1 MVHFT
6 DFSSALSTLL
16 SETESSFRSELQ
28 TKQSLI
34 DQTHAKL
41 RESTAALAEERRIF
55 SELQRKSDERKNL
68 RQRVTNLRLANDQ
81 KRAILIKNYRAGT
94 KPSDIRTDIQ
104 VGEADAGLVID
115 SNILGNP
122 HESSVMTPQK
132 REYLTSLP
140 STAVLNA
147 RTTAYRKHN
156 SRMEAEVKHLQ
167 SQSSGL
173 ENQLRKVVSLCT
185 GVEESRVDE
194 MVDGLSAAVASEG
207 GDDVEVGRVREFL
220 RRVEGIADN

>member
-1 MVHFT
+1 MVILILP
-6 DFSSALSTLL
+6 SALSTLL
-16 SETESSFRSELQ
+16 SDTESSFRSELQ

-34 DQTHAKL
+34 DQTHVKL
-41 RESTAALAEERRIF
+41 RESTASLAEERRVLA
-55 SELQRKSDERKNL
+55 ELQRKSDERKAL
-68 RQRVTNLRLANDQ
+68 RQRIANLRRANEQ
-81 KRAILIKNYRAGT
+81 KRVILSANSRSGSKA
-94 KPSDIRTDIQ
+94 SDIRTDIK
-104 VGEADAGLVID
+104 VGEADAGLEID
-115 SNILGNP
+115 TTVLGNP
-122 HESSVMTPQK
+122 QESFVPTPQK
-132 REYLTSLP
+132 REYLATLP

-147 RTTAYRKHN
+147 RTIAYRKHN
-156 SRMEAEVKHLQ
+156 TRMEAEVKNLQ

-220 RRVEGIADN
+220 RRVEGIAED